1 MVKKIKKGFYME
13 KMKKSIVLFA
23 LLLCAQ
29 AALFASGQAD
39 PAEQGQSA
47 PAAVQQP
54 APQPSPVVAPEPV
67 APAPAKSPY
76 FDGDGG
82 KGKSLAV
89 LAPEGKSLAKDQ
101 AYLPTLV
108 QGEFVSNF
116 SGYTALSV
124 LDRQNLDKLFTET
137 LSGYYED
144 NAEGVMRLGHMT
156 HTDYIMTG
164 SVTKTT
170 TGYALQMQI
179 AGTADGTTKAS
190 YSGTCTIAELDNFTG
205 IRRASLDLLEKMGIT
220 PSERTRTELAGA
232 ATQQSVNAQ
241 TALAQG
247 ITAQRQGTEVAALSY
262 YYQAA
267 AFDPSLL
274 EAASRASVMSANIS
288 SGNIGADARNDIQ
301 WRKDWVAR
309 LTEAEQYFDN
319 FFKKSSPP
327 FSLFYSTELE
337 KGKINYQ
344 NETLPISFTAVLN
357 VPDVWFESVQK
368 ALQAVM
374 DGLNA
379 TRRKS
384 EWGLEQWPQKGVTA
398 TNPFNQGS
406 KNFAVAFELLNAR
419 HQVIGRQTVTL
430 TGAWRFSFD
439 SRSGMNIYYNSG
451 GDGIKSVQNTQYA
464 YGFYTI
470 SFGAVKA
477 NDITDTLTIN
487 IAGVNGAAPQTA
499 VQNGVMRQ
507 ITTISTETIFVVG
520 SQYLSCTNGAING
533 PIKGFTKPSIFSS
546 SSVAVAIPETMGGQR
561 VTSIGDRA
569 FYEKKLTSVTIPNGV
584 TSIGDRAFASNQL
597 TSVTIP
603 NGVTSI
609 GSSAFAS
616 NQLTSVTI
624 PNGVTSIGD
633 WVFDSNQ
640 LTSVTIPNG
649 VTSIGDGAFYKNQ
662 LTSVTIPN
670 SVTSIGDGAFSSNRL
685 TSVTIPNG
693 VTSIG
698 KYAFS
703 MNQLTSVTIPPSVT
717 HIGSSAF
724 FGNIKLTS
732 IIIGANVTIGA
743 TVDAFKNSNSNY
755 NSFPDFYNANSKKA
769 GTYTYDGMRTWS
781 FKAR

>member
-1 MVKKIKKGFYME
+1 VF
-13 KMKKSIVLFA
+13 MKKSIVLFA

-29 AALFASGQAD
+29 AALFAGGQGD
-39 PAEQGQSA
+39 
-47 PAAVQQP
+47 AARQQ
-54 APQPSPVVAPEPV
+54 AAPVVAPKPTSAV
-67 APAPAKSPY
+67 APDPLPIVTPKPLPPPKNPF

-82 KGKSLAV
+82 KGMSLAV
-89 LAPEGKSLAKDQ
+89 LAPQGKGLAKTLD
-101 AYLPTLV
+101 YLPALV

-144 NAEGVMRLGHMT
+144 DAEGLMRLGHMT

-164 SVTKTT
+164 TITKTT
-170 TGYALQMQI
+170 SGYALQMQI

-190 YSGTCTIAELDNFTG
+190 YSGTCTIAELDNFVG

-309 LTEAEQYFDN
+309 LTEAELYFDN
-319 FFKKSSPP
+319 FFKKSSSP

-357 VPDVWFESVQK
+357 ASDIWFESVQK

-384 EWGLEQWPQKGVTA
+384 EWGLEQWPQKGVSA

-419 HQVIGRQTVTL
+419 KQVIGRQTVTL

-451 GDGIKSVQNTQYA
+451 GDDIKGGQDTQSP

-499 VQNGVMRQ
+499 VQNGIMRQ
-507 ITTISTETIFVVG
+507 ITTISTETIFVLG
-520 SQYLSCTNGAING
+520 SPYLSCTNGAITR
-533 PIKGFTKPSIFSS
+533 FTIPSIFSS
-546 SSVAVAIPETMGGQR
+546 FSGVAVAIPETLRGQR
-561 VTSIGDRA
+561 VTSIGNRA
-569 FYEKKLTSVTIPNGV
+569 FDNNRLTSVTISNSV
-584 TSIGDRAFASNQL
+584 TSIGDNAFSNNRL

-609 GSSAFAS
+609 GSFAFSSNQLTSVTIPNGFTSIGDSAFSINQLDSVTIPNGVTSIGDSAFYS

-633 WVFDSNQ
+633 SAFSSNQ
-640 LTSVTIPNG
+640 LTSVTLPNG
-649 VTSIGDGAFYKNQ
+649 VTSIGD
-662 LTSVTIPN
+662 T
-670 SVTSIGDGAFSSNRL
+670 AFSSNRL
-685 TSVTIPNG
+685 TSVTLP
-693 VTSIG
+693 T
-698 KYAFS
+698 
-703 MNQLTSVTIPPSVT
+703 SVT

-724 FGNIKLTS
+724 FGNINLTS

-743 TVDAFKNSNSNY
+743 TKDAFKNSNSQD
-755 NSFPDFYNANSKKA
+755 NSFPDFYNANGKKA
-769 GTYTYDGMRTWS
+769 GAYTYSAGKWS
-781 FKAR
+781 FTPAAVEKGRKK